1 MFREVLIKP
10 WIKKEYI
17 WLILD
22 SPEDYLW
29 IITRHRD
36 FLKLNSL
43 KNCIAWNAS
52 WAISSCIPNVFEFF
66 CGALEVKYACYS
78 YHILLATCFWAH

>member
-43 KNCIAWNAS
+43 KNCIAWSAS
-52 WAISSCIPNVFEFF
+52 WAISSCTILDPSCTILAETITPTTNQPI
-66 CGALEVKYACYS
+66 AYSILEKK
-78 YHILLATCFWAH
+78 